1 MRRPDIIVSRDAS
14 GGPTNRFIPHTGDSA
29 PMRVY
34 VVDNGGQW
42 THREWRVLKYLK
54 VETKI
59 IPNTTPFDQIGQVD
73 ALVLSG
79 GAPDVASEAGRMG
92 NNGKYLDRAEF
103 PILGI
108 CAGMQFMAT
117 HFGGTTGPAVRAEF
131 GRTRLYVDVE
141 DQLFQG
147 VPREFDVW
155 ESHNDEVKVVP
166 EGFQVLAHSD
176 TCQVEAMRSLERPL
190 YAVQFHPEVENTENG
205 VDIFRNFLRAV
216 EEWHR

>member
-1 MRRPDIIVSRDAS
+1 
-14 GGPTNRFIPHTGDSA
+14 
-29 PMRVY
+29 MRVY

-54 VETKI
+54 VETRI
-59 IPNTTPFDQIGQVD
+59 IPNTTPFDQMGQVD

-92 NNGKYLDRAEF
+92 NNGEYIDKADF

-117 HFGGTTGPAVRAEF
+117 HFGGSTGPAVRAEF
-131 GRTRLYVDVE
+131 GRTRLYVDEE
-141 DQLFQG
+141 DQLFRG

-155 ESHNDEVKVVP
+155 GSHNDEVKTVP
-166 EGFQVLAHSD
+166 EGFEVLAHSD
-176 TCQVEAMRSLERPL
+176 TCRVEAMCSSKRPL
-190 YAVQFHPEVENTENG
+190 YAVQFHPEVENTEFG
-205 VDIFRNFLRAV
+205 TEIFRNFLKAV
-216 EEWHR
+216 EEWQR